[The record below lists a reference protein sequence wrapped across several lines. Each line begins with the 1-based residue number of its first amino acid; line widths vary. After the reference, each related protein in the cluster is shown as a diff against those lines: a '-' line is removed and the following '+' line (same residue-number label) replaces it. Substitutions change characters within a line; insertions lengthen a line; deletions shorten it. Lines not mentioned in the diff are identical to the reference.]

1 MWLFCL
7 LIFRVWSVDQS
18 INSTW
23 ELVRNSES
31 QTSDLLNQNL
41 HFSKIPRWSVCNLKF
56 ERHLTTPMLA
66 YPLGMKLVTFFLYSL
81 VRNILHFQ
89 KYDKNS
95 TKNLFLLVENGILK
109 DPCAMC
115 AGTMGFLPALP
126 LFTFVT
132 PFSDGEKHGIS
143 ITPSLFMYN
152 ICLFPSY
159 VTKTNFWSAHL
170 PIWQVFLI

>member
-1 MWLFCL
+1 MVIRLLLIIMWLFCL

-31 QTSDLLNQNL
+31 RTSDLLNQNL

-66 YPLGMKLVTFFLYSL
+66 YPLGMKLVTFVLCSL
-81 VRNILHFQ
+81 FRNIPHFQ
-89 KYDKNS
+89 KYDKDS

-115 AGTMGFLPALP
+115 AWNQGIPSS
-126 LFTFVT
+126 FTTF
-132 PFSDGEKHGIS
+132 H
-143 ITPSLFMYN
+143 
-152 ICLFPSY
+152 ICNSFFWWWKTWDIYYPQY
-159 VTKTNFWSAHL
+159 VY
-170 PIWQVFLI
+170 V